1 MSTQLTHS
9 KSSGRLVPLTAAQ
22 QAIWLAQQLTPEVP
36 YVIAQYVDLSGP
48 IEVEKLC
55 EAHTRAMDELGA
67 EVVLV
72 DVDGHPY
79 QRERIRSAGQ
89 VLVLDFRAERDPAE
103 FAREWMRRDCTVPLA
118 MGDDSLVFSRVL
130 RVGDDRV
137 FWYARAHHLALDGY
151 AAMLLMQRTAQ
162 WYVAALGG
170 GEPGP
175 HRVVGPEQLSR
186 ADRDYRS
193 SGRFDAD
200 REYWAGLAPDLPPVV
215 SLAGRSAAPRPAV
228 RVTGDPMAVS
238 SMPMPGGR
246 SVLDRTAVLVA
257 AFAVYLARMT
267 DVDDVMVSLP
277 VTARTTG
284 SLRAAAGSVSN
295 VVPLALPGIG
305 ATTVEEAIGIARA
318 ALIAALRH
326 QRYRREDIG
335 RERGTATGELAS
347 FGPVLNLMLFEPDI
361 SLGAVTGRVHV
372 LTTGPTADLAV
383 NIYPGSTDLMPR
395 IDFEANP
402 ALYGERELS
411 SHHRRFT
418 HFLQTFVT
426 VIGDDCAVADLELFL
441 PGEREVVTPARGP
454 ADVEPATLTQLLA
467 AATGASGERIAVR
480 DRGRSFS
487 YRDLDRHSTALAGRL
502 LGAGIGP
509 EDLVAVAVP
518 RSYDSVVAVWAVA
531 AAGGAYVPVDPT
543 YPRARIQYMLDDC
556 TPVVGL
562 TSSDTRGQL
571 PAIVRWLTVDLDTL
585 DVPPPRPVRPVRREN
600 AAYVI
605 YTSGSTG
612 APKGVVVT
620 HDGLANL
627 AQEIRDNYA
636 LSATSRV
643 LHFASPSFDTAL
655 VEVLAAALAGA
666 TLVVTPP
673 DVVGGHELAD
683 LLRDE
688 HVTHVLSTPSALA
701 TVNPDGL
708 DDVELVLVGGEA
720 CPPELVTRWAHHR
733 TMRNAYGP
741 TETTC
746 SVTLSSPMAPDRPVT
761 IGALMRGVDAVVLDR
776 RLRPLPSGAVGELY
790 LGTPG
795 LARGY
800 AHRGGMTAGR
810 FVANPF
816 GKPGSRLFRTG
827 DLVRWTPEATL
838 EYVGRSDDQVKVRG
852 FRIELS
858 EIDTA
863 LRGHPDVE
871 FATTVVHNRAGDALL
886 VSYVLLRTSSEV
898 TPAMLRAAVAQ
909 LLPDYM
915 VPVVITV
922 LDDVPLTPTKK
933 LDRAALPAPE
943 FGSVVPAA
951 RPPRT
956 PNEHAVAGVLTRV
969 LCTDVVDAES
979 SFFDLGGDSLSA
991 TRVIAA
997 LNADFGAQLGVRD
1010 LFEFPTVAALAQLL
1024 AEEHPESG
1032 ELSSLRAFATQPL
1045 PQRVPLAPAQ
1055 QFLDRTAPRPAL
1067 YNLPF
1072 TVTIRGV
1079 LDIEALRDATTDVL
1093 DRHHPLRTVYPDSAD
1108 GPCQRFLE
1116 VTDAVPDLTPVHV
1129 TASELAQ
1136 HIRWLLHRG
1145 FDVRTEP
1152 PLRATLFASGP
1163 EEHLL
1168 ACVIHHISAD
1178 GWSLAVLA
1186 RDLLT
1191 AYASRAAGTA
1201 PRWAPLPAQYPH
1213 YSLWRHDLLGDDAD
1227 PGSLTARQIEFWRAE
1242 LAGLPG
1248 ELTLPADRPRPQ
1260 RWTYAAGR
1268 LSFAIDEQTHRAL
1281 LHVAHARRATMFTVL
1296 HSALV
1301 LLLARLSSQ
1310 RTIAIGTPTAGRTH
1324 PDLDDVVGMFVNTLV
1339 LGSTVDPDTSLAD
1352 LLDQSRDTEL
1362 NAFAHADVQFEHLVD
1377 VLDPPRSPSLHPF
1390 FQVALSLNNFTAV
1403 TLDSDG
1409 LEFEIAPQPL
1419 DIAKCDLHFHF
1430 TDHHNADGDPAGI
1443 DCELVYSA
1451 DLFDRDTVAGFLP
1464 VLRAILAEA
1473 VA

>member
-103 FAREWMRRDCTVPLA
+103 FAREWMRRDCTVA
-118 MGDDSLVFSRVL
+118 MGDGSLVFSRVL

-175 HRVVGPEQLSR
+175 LRVVGPEQLSR

-200 REYWAGLAPDLPPVV
+200 REYWARLAPDLPPVV

-418 HFLQTFVT
+418 QFLQTFVT
-426 VIGDDCAVADLELFL
+426 VIDQDCAVADLELFL
-441 PGEREVVTPARGP
+441 PGEREVLTPARGP

-518 RSYDSVVAVWAVA
+518 RSYESVVAVWAVA

-571 PAIVRWLTVDLDTL
+571 PATVRWLTVDLDTL

-636 LSATSRV
+636 LSSTSRV

-673 DVVGGHELAD
+673 DVVGGQELAD

-708 DDVELVLVGGEA
+708 DEVELVLVGGEA

-852 FRIELS
+852 FRIELG
-858 EIDTA
+858 EIDAA

-915 VPVVITV
+915 VPAVITV

-956 PNEHAVAGVLTRV
+956 PDEHAVAGVLTRV
-969 LCTDVVDAES
+969 LCADVVDAES

-1010 LFEFPTVAALAQLL
+1010 LFEYPTVAALAQLL

-1055 QFLDRTAPRPAL
+1055 QFLDRTATRPAL

-1108 GPCQRFLE
+1108 GPCQRFLD

-1152 PLRATLFASGP
+1152 PLRATLFATGP

-1201 PRWAPLPAQYPH
+1201 PRWASLPAQYPH

-1339 LGSTVDPDTSLAD
+1339 LRSTVDPGTTVAD

-1443 DCELVYSA
+1443 DCELVYAA
-1451 DLFDRDTVAGFLP
+1451 DLFDHDTIAGSLTL
-1464 VLRAILAEA
+1464 LRTILAEA